1 VKQKK
6 TIVFFSAGLGDAV
19 LLIPMLKW
27 LKSEGYHLSGFF
39 NSNHPCEEIFS
50 DTGLLDKI
58 LVRKSKTKHI
68 LFSTTHFLK
77 YDLAIV
83 NYFAAS
89 RKNLVTAG
97 LVAKKVVTNRE
108 VISASTNLFKAKT
121 VFISPKENIHDAQQ
135 NLFLAGAKHNISLED
150 FYIDF
155 KFAENKTLPHS
166 FIAVQISAGNNKVQY
181 KNWPVKYWIEF
192 LQMLHINYPDKK
204 IALIGDENETGL
216 GQQITSGLKENVI
229 SLIGKT
235 SVKEVMNVLAHSEFF
250 IGLDGGLTH
259 LAAALKKPTFTIWGP
274 SNENLYGYEKLD
286 PQLHKC
292 VHLNLSCR
300 SCSAWI
306 NANHSKAFNPEVC
319 PDHACMQQLLP
330 QEVFNQL
337 TQYVNSLPANAG

>member
-1 VKQKK
+1 LKQKK
-6 TIVFFSAGLGDAV
+6 AIVFFSAGLGDAV

-27 LKSEGYHLSGFF
+27 LKTQGYHLSGFF
-39 NSNHPCEEIFS
+39 NSKHPCEEIFS

-58 LVRKSKTKHI
+58 LVRKGKTKHI

-97 LVAKKVVTNRE
+97 LVAKKVLTNRE

-121 VFISPKENIHDAQQ
+121 TFISPKENIHDAQQ
-135 NLFLAGAKHNISLED
+135 NLFLAGAKHDISLGDFDIEFKSAED
-150 FYIDF
+150 
-155 KFAENKTLPHS
+155 KTLPHS

-181 KNWPVKYWIEF
+181 KNWPVKYWVEF
-192 LQMLHINYPDKK
+192 LQMIQKNYPAKK
-204 IALIGDENETGL
+204 IVLVGDENESGL
-216 GQQITSGLKENVI
+216 GQQITLALKENVI

-235 SVKEVMNVLAHSEFF
+235 TVKEVMNILAQSDFF
-250 IGLDGGLTH
+250 IGLDGGLMH
-259 LAAALKKPTFTIWGP
+259 LAVALKKPTFTIWGP
-274 SNENLYGYEKLD
+274 SSENLYGYEKLD

-300 SCSAWI
+300 PCSAWI
-306 NANHSKAFNPEVC
+306 NANHSKAMNPDVC
-319 PDHACMQQLLP
+319 PDHACIQQLLP
-330 QEVFNQL
+330 LEVFNQL
-337 TQYVNSLPANAG
+337 TQYVNLLPVNAG